1 MSFSLLDPIFVI
13 LMNSILSMPVQ
24 WLPATRSLFPIVVLV
39 TVVLPLLGG
48 CGGQGDDV
56 VRFDV
61 AGTVSHGGQPVP
73 AGYVQFMPDST
84 QGNSGPSGGAPIEG
98 GKFDTSLSGQ
108 GVVGGAYVVRVS
120 GYDGIAKP
128 ENELPFGMPLFP
140 EYSTKVVFPKSTHK
154 IDFNVPK

>member
-1 MSFSLLDPIFVI
+1 
-13 LMNSILSMPVQ
+13 LMNLIVSKLVQ
-24 WLPATRSLFPIVVLV
+24 WYPASRSPLTIVVLV
-39 TVVLPLLGG
+39 TAVLPLLGG

-56 VRFDV
+56 LRFDV

-98 GKFDTSLSGQ
+98 GKFDTAVSGQ

-120 GYDGIAKP
+120 GYDGNAKP

-140 EYSTKVVFPKSTHK
+140 EYSTKVVFPKAAHN
-154 IDFNVPK
+154 IDFEVPK